1 MFLSRL
7 GISLGLGLGLV
18 YGEIYDI
25 YFFLSFVSSSSLSF
39 SSIKRFIG
47 SENDYTRTIKRA
59 LESAQRKEERFAR
72 KDQGVS

>member
-1 MFLSRL
+1 M
-7 GISLGLGLGLV
+7 IV
-18 YGEIYDI
+18 H
-25 YFFLSFVSSSSLSF
+25 
-39 SSIKRFIG
+39 SIGRK